1 MEKGPSRTA
10 VRTAIHRAAHLLLD
24 GNPKILTDKFAG
36 AFAGYGSDADLL
48 HALETLKLFDPPRM
62 RAVCTVR
69 NRYAEDELEGAF
81 RRGVAQYVILGAG
94 LDSFAYRRPERIAS
108 VEVFEIDHPTSQAWK
123 RARIAELGI
132 APPPRLHHLPIDFER
147 QTLTEGLVAG
157 GLDRKIPALFAV
169 LGVAQYLTQ
178 DALSQMLRDI
188 AETSAPGSELVMQYV
203 APLESLETSEA
214 ALAQALAKR
223 AVESGERWLSFY
235 EPVEMERRLREAG
248 FGAISQFGRDV
259 ATERYLRNRTD
270 GLTLP
275 AYFQMTK
282 AQVG

>member
-1 MEKGPSRTA
+1 MPRT
-10 VRTAIHRAAHLLLD
+10 
-24 GNPKILTDKFAG
+24 NSK
-36 AFAGYGSDADLL
+36 
-48 HALETLKLFDPPRM
+48 ALS
-62 RAVCTVR
+62 
-69 NRYAEDELEGAF
+69 
-81 RRGVAQYVILGAG
+81 GVASPNTLYLAPASILSPIDDRNG
-94 LDSFAYRRPERIAS
+94 SRRSRSLRSTTPQ
-108 VEVFEIDHPTSQAWK
+108 SQAWK
-123 RARIAELGI
+123 RARVAELGI

>member
-94 LDSFAYRRPERIAS
+94 LEF
-108 VEVFEIDHPTSQAWK
+108 F
-123 RARIAELGI
+123 
-132 APPPRLHHLPIDFER
+132 RLSTTGTDR
-147 QTLTEGLVAG
+147 VGRGL
-157 GLDRKIPALFAV
+157 
-169 LGVAQYLTQ
+169 
-178 DALSQMLRDI
+178 
-188 AETSAPGSELVMQYV
+188 
-203 APLESLETSEA
+203 
-214 ALAQALAKR
+214 
-223 AVESGERWLSFY
+223 
-235 EPVEMERRLREAG
+235 
-248 FGAISQFGRDV
+248 
-259 ATERYLRNRTD
+259 
-270 GLTLP
+270 
-275 AYFQMTK
+275 
-282 AQVG
+282 